1 MASIKITI
9 IFLGKFKEKAYFELE
24 TEYLKRLS
32 PFAKMKVVELAEQAY
47 RKNVDL
53 DSVRKKE
60 AEAIKKIL
68 PQNAIVILMDED
80 GTLRN
85 SLDFASNLERLTS
98 LGEELVFVI
107 GSGIGLHESLKEV
120 SNYSFSLSKLTF
132 PHNLARILLLEQ
144 IYRACMINS
153 GKKYHKE

>member
-9 IFLGKFKEKAYFELE
+9 ICLGKFKEKAYFELE

-60 AEAIKKIL
+60 AEAIKKFL